1 MQQHDATEEAV
12 RSLRSLILAGERYR
26 QVMSNYV
33 GLGVTEAQA
42 VSYLT
47 VHGDQGQ
54 NELAAG
60 LGLSSGASTA
70 LVDRL
75 ERQGIA
81 ERYPHPSDR
90 RRTLVR
96 LTDRNGY
103 LRGTDAD
110 FRVKHAVITCER
122 VRCRR
127 AARAR
132 RYSERDE
139 SGRRDSASTE
149 YSANH
154 AGWGRCGAPL
164 PNPYEGPVVVHG
176 SGTRHPSRPGSA
188 PRVRVNV
195 GSCRASFG
203 MSGTSWR
210 PSSSP

>member
-26 QVMSNYV
+26 QVLSDHV
-33 GLGVTEAQA
+33 GLGVTETQA

-96 LTDRNGY
+96 LTARGRAVVEQSRTWLLAGFQDVPVHEREALAAT
-103 LRGTDAD
+103 LRSI
-110 FRVKHAVITCER
+110 AVR
-122 VRCRR
+122 L
-127 AARAR
+127 
-132 RYSERDE
+132 SEQSAEVAQD
-139 SGRRDSASTE
+139 GRSVLD
-149 YSANH
+149 
-154 AGWGRCGAPL
+154 P
-164 PNPYEGPVVVHG
+164 
-176 SGTRHPSRPGSA
+176 RP
-188 PRVRVNV
+188 
-195 GSCRASFG
+195 
-203 MSGTSWR
+203 
-210 PSSSP
+210 